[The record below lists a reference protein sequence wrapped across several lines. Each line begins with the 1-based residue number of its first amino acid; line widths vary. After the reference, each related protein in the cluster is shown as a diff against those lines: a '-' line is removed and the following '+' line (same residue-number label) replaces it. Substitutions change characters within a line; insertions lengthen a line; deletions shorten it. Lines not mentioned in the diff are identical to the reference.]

1 MALTTVA
8 ELRSTLGVGT
18 LYPDATLQ
26 EVADAADAV
35 LIPMLWAPKWF
46 SVAHSNVVGTGTL
59 YFNEDVRDTFY
70 VGQSVTIAN
79 SGNLYAGTKTI
90 TAVGEYSI
98 SVTTTHSSAQSYHPI
113 FPYGTVST
121 TTYTDWTTDTAV
133 QNAALMIAV
142 EIWRTRTR
150 PSLNGGIM
158 PVAITTLRTTLATA
172 LVDNSKWQTFAFP
185 PATVLAN
192 SVIVSPDDPYLT
204 PSNNQHITISPM
216 ANFKIIITV
225 PLFDNEGNLN
235 GIEDAVCGVFAKLA
249 ASSLTYNVSAIS
261 APSILNA
268 ASGDLLSCEMSV
280 SILTSWS

>member
-1 MALTTVA
+1 
-8 ELRSTLGVGT
+8 
-18 LYPDATLQ
+18 
-26 EVADAADAV
+26 
-35 LIPMLWAPKWF
+35 
-46 SVAHSNVVGTGTL
+46 
-59 YFNEDVRDTFY
+59 
-70 VGQSVTIAN
+70 
-79 SGNLYAGTKTI
+79 
-90 TAVGEYSI
+90 
-98 SVTTTHSSAQSYHPI
+98 
-113 FPYGTVST
+113 
-121 TTYTDWTTDTAV
+121 
-133 QNAALMIAV
+133 
-142 EIWRTRTR
+142 
-150 PSLNGGIM
+150 M

-185 PATVLAN
+185 PATVLSN